1 MINLNDPNIMSAKDA
16 AQIWGRNDTYVR
28 TSLRQNPDKWP
39 EGSWRKFGKQLVV
52 TTEGMEA
59 VTGEKDPRINKQ
71 KNS

>member
-1 MINLNDPNIMSAKDA
+1 MGDQMIKLNDPNIMSAKDA

-28 TSLRQNPDKWP
+28 TALRQNPDKWP

-59 VTGEKDPRINKQ
+59 VTGEKDPRTK
-71 KNS
+71 